1 MRVRIAVLLAISVVA
16 ISAVAFAQGK
26 DPGRAPSTPSGGST
40 AHLLHIASMVVLNP
54 GNETATVGCIFV
66 DAGGS
71 LILDRGERLVIGRGG
86 TDECT
91 SSPDA
96 WALGRGWMII
106 RSDQPVLA
114 YGWYQHGSN
123 RDNLQRGKMD
133 FYPVDCDH
141 PEGVEFAC
149 MFAGSGEL
157 GPAIVRAV
165 AVVGRAVV
173 GPASWA
179 PKPWAK
185 AASPLTA

>member
-66 DAGGS
+66 DAGAS

-96 WALGRGWMII
+96 WALG
-106 RSDQPVLA
+106 A
-114 YGWYQHGSN
+114 
-123 RDNLQRGKMD
+123 
-133 FYPVDCDH
+133 
-141 PEGVEFAC
+141 
-149 MFAGSGEL
+149 AG
-157 GPAIVRAV
+157 
-165 AVVGRAVV
+165 
-173 GPASWA
+173 
-179 PKPWAK
+179 
-185 AASPLTA
+185 